1 MEPVIGSA
9 RLFAAF
15 ENAGLS
21 PGAELRSPFGPGG
34 KPAESVVRAFEDAMA
49 SPGRAPEAGLPGAPE
64 TGTATFPDG
73 GEADLLPPPLAAPGP
88 AESMPS
94 PRSEPSYRAESA
106 PRAEAPGQTRHGSA
120 TPPGAESMLTPVELY
135 RAQYQIGMMRTH
147 LNGMINASQSM
158 TQSLETALKQS
169 G

>member
-15 ENAGLS
+15 ENTGLS

-34 KPAESVVRAFEDAMA
+34 NPAESVVRAFEDAMA
-49 SPGRAPEAGLPGAPE
+49 SPNSAPGVGLPGAPE
-64 TGTATFPDG
+64 AGTATFSDVG
-73 GEADLLPPPLAAPGP
+73 AADLQPPPPVAPGP
-88 AESMPS
+88 AQSMPS
-94 PRSEPSYRAESA
+94 PRSEPTYRAEGASG
-106 PRAEAPGQTRHGSA
+106 AEAPGQPRHGSA
-120 TPPGAESMLTPVELY
+120 APPDTESMLTPVELY
-135 RAQYQIGMMRTH
+135 RAQYQIGMMRAH